1 MSDSFLLHGLHT
13 ACQASLFSSIWAF
26 SAQEVTEASPL
37 SSSHP
42 NTKKKKKKLGLEWK
56 GIKIISPNL
65 LENRI
70 SCNLEKWFWMQR
82 EKCPAEPFGSEC
94 GLHPPSGPAL
104 SKSGLAAVWSSD
116 SIFGNEHSECS
127 WKGPTSHIRATSH
140 LDPRLIFNI
149 SNPNLLKNTP
159 LRMYWVHCFLLSWQG
174 LSSSLHARLLA
185 TLSSC
190 QLQERFLSSCLSS
203 LQKPARM

>member
-1 MSDSFLLHGLHT
+1 M
-13 ACQASLFSSIWAF
+13 
-26 SAQEVTEASPL
+26 
-37 SSSHP
+37 
-42 NTKKKKKKLGLEWK
+42 EWK

-82 EKCPAEPFGSEC
+82 EKCLAEPFGSEC

-116 SIFGNEHSECS
+116 SIFGNEHSDCS

-159 LRMYWVHCFLLSWQG
+159 LRMYWVHVALFPPLLTRP
-174 LSSSLHARLLA
+174 L
-185 TLSSC
+185 
-190 QLQERFLSSCLSS
+190 FLSPCPPLGHPLILPAAGKVSFQLSIKS
-203 LQKPARM
+203 SKASQNVIVIYFLPLNSSG